1 MSVIWVGTKHHG
13 TSSGN
18 QSAATTQKRPNQPEI
33 ELVKHFYSIIS
44 VFTIILS
51 VLGISVGKRFESVRV
66 NDTFVEDESVAFG
79 TWDDSEM
86 LGGWVSPEEIRVD
99 HIDVA
104 SFVER
109 VCDLIDQVLAHD
121 IIVELLRSADVEGE
135 PSHFAANLSVLGFV
149 PVIFGASRSEFRDE
163 VVIIEFVRHVPQ
175 VIS

>member
-18 QSAATTQKRPNQPEI
+18 QSTATTQKRQKQPEI
-33 ELVKHFYSIIS
+33 ALVKHFYSVIS

-51 VLGISVGKRFESVRV
+51 VLGVSVGKRFESVRV
-66 NDTFVEDESVAFG
+66 NDVFVQDKSIAFG

-86 LGGWVSPEEIRVD
+86 LGGWVSPEEIGVD

-109 VCDLIDQVLAHD
+109 LRDLVDQVLAHD
-121 IIVELLRSADVEGE
+121 IIVQLLGSTDVEGE
-135 PSHFAANLSVLGFV
+135 PYHFTAYLSVLGFV
-149 PVIFGASRSEFRDE
+149 PVIFGAS
-163 VVIIEFVRHVPQ
+163 
-175 VIS
+175 